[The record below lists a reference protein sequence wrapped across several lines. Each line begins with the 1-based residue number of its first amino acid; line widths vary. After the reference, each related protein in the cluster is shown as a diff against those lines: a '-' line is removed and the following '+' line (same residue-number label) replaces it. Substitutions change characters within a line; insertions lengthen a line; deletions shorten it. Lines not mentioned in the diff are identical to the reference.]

1 MCVSVWCI
9 RLSGPG
15 GTHAFIM
22 QAGHS
27 PTLNSA
33 LANPCPP
40 RSPPNQIPIVV
51 LFHFWQAFAC
61 SNPGRASGSST
72 AYSGTRIST
81 RSSSRSGTRSARQL
95 EEVVDKKSE
104 RGATLEEWFDD
115 DEEVSSLPKVRVRV
129 RVRVRVCSVLCSRAL
144 SANHGT

>member
-1 MCVSVWCI
+1 MCVCVWCI
-9 RLSGPG
+9 RLSGPD

-51 LFHFWQAFAC
+51 LFLFWQVFAV
-61 SNPGRASGSST
+61 PRAINCLNLENQGT
-72 AYSGTRIST
+72 AYSGTRTTGVAERRRTSSS
-81 RSSSRSGTRSARQL
+81 RSSSRSGTRSVRQL
-95 EEVVDKKSE
+95 EEVVDKESE
-104 RGATLEEWFDD
+104 RGATLDYRRNAI
-115 DEEVSSLPKVRVRV
+115 S
-129 RVRVRVCSVLCSRAL
+129 
-144 SANHGT
+144 